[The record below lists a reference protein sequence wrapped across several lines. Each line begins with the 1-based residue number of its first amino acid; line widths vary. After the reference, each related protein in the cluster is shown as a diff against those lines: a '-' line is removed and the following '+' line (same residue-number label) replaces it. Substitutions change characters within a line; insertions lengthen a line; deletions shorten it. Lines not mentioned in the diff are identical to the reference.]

1 MNKKEK
7 NKPSEKTARDKR
19 LEKIRSLTTH
29 QSEEAAQVLKMWLN
43 KASEKSR

>member
-7 NKPSEKTARDKR
+7 NKPSEKTARNER

-29 QSEEAAQVLKMWLN
+29 QSEDAAQVLKMWLS
-43 KASEKSR
+43 KAAEKNR

>member
-7 NKPSEKTARDKR
+7 NKPTKKINRDER
-19 LEKIRSLTTH
+19 LEKIRSFTTH

-43 KASEKSR
+43 KAGEENR

>member
-7 NKPSEKTARDKR
+7 NKPSEKTDKDKR

-29 QSEEAAQVLKMWLN
+29 QSEHAAKVIKMWLN
-43 KASEKSR
+43 KAAEKDR

>member
-7 NKPSEKTARDKR
+7 KKLSEKTAREER

-43 KASEKSR
+43 KATEKNR